1 MALPLSPLASSALN
15 LRSPPVAQRDSV
27 WQSPNEKDNI
37 SYKYIGGGIG
47 DQSFNEEGLGDPPSS
62 PFVPEPPKSRSPSK
76 QQSPTKPSIKTKSQP
91 VVYEDEMSLGGKE
104 DFAEN
109 DGSIIHHCADD
120 DSTSTS
126 ILGQSGYAGMDDT
139 AFSTFSAVPNADM
152 TLFARLGEH
161 RDDTGG
167 SPAKQLRAESVARYY
182 EHIQHG
188 NTPDRHGTPSTPRT
202 AHRELNINRSPTPSP
217 TPRGQHGSGGD
228 GNTTNLLE
236 FTEMFNAV
244 SRYSAQASPSRR
256 SRQSPSKCQT
266 QPDLAAYFSRGRAP
280 SPGKNMFTPSTPS
293 ESRHLATLLDFDIP
307 PAPTPRSVPSITPR
321 ELESLKSNY
330 LSQISSLKASLSG
343 KEAEVGSLKEAVGDA
358 ERRVGEALETIREE
372 RGLKEQLQAEQRD
385 WEKRGKEMEVVLR
398 SVKDEIIRGEREKEE
413 MAQKLEENER
423 KREEAEARVVEAESR
438 AAGMRL
444 ASVSTNAGSDI
455 NGSESSMSA
464 TKEVEAAVEKV
475 ARELHSLYKS
485 KHETKVAALKK
496 SYETRWDKKVKEL
509 EKKLDEANK
518 EIDELR
524 IGRDATMS
532 GVVVH
537 QIASAEEKVT
547 RVEEAQKA
555 EEQKAKL
562 AGLTKELESV
572 KKDNKHLLQELE
584 KERVEKG
591 ELVAAVDEMLLL
603 SATTGSGDSASS
615 GLENLRGSISRASG
629 ASMMRGIVFNPSSS
643 LGAGGESRIGK
654 VGSGIAGPSR
664 SRSGS
669 AMGNR
674 SGIMSNIER
683 MGRGRN
689 E

>member
-1 MALPLSPLASSALN
+1 
-15 LRSPPVAQRDSV
+15 VIV
-27 WQSPNEKDNI
+27 
-37 SYKYIGGGIG
+37 
-47 DQSFNEEGLGDPPSS
+47 GL
-62 PFVPEPPKSRSPSK
+62 
-76 QQSPTKPSIKTKSQP
+76 T
-91 VVYEDEMSLGGKE
+91 
-104 DFAEN
+104 
-109 DGSIIHHCADD
+109 
-120 DSTSTS
+120 
-126 ILGQSGYAGMDDT
+126 YA
-139 AFSTFSAVPNADM
+139 
-152 TLFARLGEH
+152 
-161 RDDTGG
+161 
-167 SPAKQLRAESVARYY
+167 
-182 EHIQHG
+182 QHG
-188 NTPDRHGTPSTPRT
+188 NTPNRRGVPSTPRS
-202 AHRELNINRSPTPSP
+202 AHHELNINRSPTPSP
-217 TPRGQHGSGGD
+217 TPRGQHGD

-236 FTEMFNAV
+236 FTETFNAL
-244 SRYSAQASPSRR
+244 SRYPTQASPSRR
-256 SRQSPSKCQT
+256 SRHSPSKSQT
-266 QPDLAAYFSRGRAP
+266 QPDLASYFSCGRTP
-280 SPGKNMFTPSTPS
+280 SPGKNLFPSTPS

-321 ELESLKSNY
+321 ELESLKSSY

-343 KEAEVGSLKEAVGDA
+343 KEAEVSSLKEAVGDA

-413 MAQKLEENER
+413 MAQKLEESEH
-423 KREEAEARVVEAESR
+423 KREEAEAKVVETENR
-438 AAGMRL
+438 VAGMRL
-444 ASVSTNAGSDI
+444 GSASTNPGSDI
-455 NGSESSMSA
+455 NGSESSMSS

-509 EKKLDEANK
+509 EKKLEEANK

-524 IGRDATMS
+524 VGRDATMS

-562 AGLTKELESV
+562 AGLTKELESI
-572 KKDNKHLLQELE
+572 KRDNRHLLQELE

-603 SATTGSGDSASS
+603 SAATGPGDGAPS
-615 GLENLRGSISRASG
+615 GLETLRGSISRASG
-629 ASMMRGIVFNPSSS
+629 ASMMRGIAFNPSSS
-643 LGAGGESRIGK
+643 LGASGESRIGK
-654 VGSGIAGPSR
+654 VSSGSSR

-683 MGRGRN
+683 MGRGRSD
-689 E
+689 